1 MIVRRRA
8 PDLLHAPHEEEVT
21 REHAQ
26 MRPWLVWPDSDAVTV
41 HGCRVPAALL
51 PGYAVAGE
59 FARCDV
65 ALQGGRIVTVAA
77 ELPPCS
83 ASVQADGIVVPGFA
97 DLHTHIDKGH
107 IWPRAP
113 NADGSHAA
121 AVRAV
126 KADRE
131 ANWSADD
138 VAARADFSL
147 RCAYAHGAVAL
158 RTHLDSLG
166 DQLHITWPL
175 FQRLRAEWA
184 GRIALQ
190 GVSLVQ
196 LDAYA
201 TPFAEEMADV
211 VAAAGGLLG
220 GSGAMQPDAPALIRR
235 VFDLAADRS
244 LDIDLHVD
252 ETGDPA
258 AHTLRLIAREAIARN
273 YHGRVTCGH
282 CCSLA
287 VQDPA
292 EARRTIAMVAEAG
305 ITVVSLPMVN
315 LYLQGRR
322 AGTPSWRGIT
332 LVRELRAAGVRV
344 VLASDNTRDPFHG
357 FGDLDLCEVLREAV
371 RIGHLDLPVGAWAA
385 AVTALPAA
393 VMGVEYGLA
402 VGKPADLVL
411 FSARDYSELL
421 SRPQSDRVV
430 VRAGRAIDSAPPSYR
445 ELDRLYPRLT

>member
-1 MIVRRRA
+1 MKA
-8 PDLLHAPHEEEVT
+8 
-21 REHAQ
+21 
-26 MRPWLVWPDSDAVTV
+26 WPDSDAVTL
-41 HGCRVPAALL
+41 HSCRVPAVLL
-51 PGYAVAGE
+51 PGHPTVAE
-59 FARCDV
+59 FARCDI
-65 ALQGGRIVTVAA
+65 ALQSGRIAAIAA
-77 ELPPCS
+77 ELPAGP
-83 ASVQADGIVVPGFA
+83 ASIQADSIVLPGFA

-113 NADGSHAA
+113 NADGSHTA

-131 ANWSADD
+131 ANWSVED

-147 RCAYAHGAVAL
+147 RCAYAHGTVAL

-201 TPFAEEMADV
+201 TPFVEEMADV

-220 GSGAMQPDAPALIRR
+220 GSGAVHPDAPALIGR
-235 VFDLAADRS
+235 VFDLAVDRG

-258 AHTLRLIAREAIARN
+258 AHTLRLIAQEAIARN

-292 EARRTIAMVAEAG
+292 EATRTIAMVAEAG

-322 AGTPSWRGIT
+322 DGTPAWRGIT
-332 LVRELRAAGVRV
+332 LVHELRAAGVPV
-344 VLASDNTRDPFHG
+344 VMASDNTRDPFYG
-357 FGDLDLCEVLREAV
+357 FGDLDLCEVFREAV
-371 RIGHLDLPVGAWAA
+371 RIGHLDFPVGAWTAS
-385 AVTALPAA
+385 VTSLPAA
-393 VMGVEYGLA
+393 VMGVEYGLE

-421 SRPQSDRVV
+421 SRPQSDRVL
-430 VRAGRAIDSAPPSYR
+430 VRAGRAIDAAPPSYR